1 MEIIIAFLP
10 MILLQIIYSIF
21 IYIVAKRMQKNYVV
35 PVILSIIPIFGYFY
49 FIYFWFY
56 KVFKVIFDRLEKLET

>member
-10 MILLQIIYSIF
+10 MILLQVIYSIF
-21 IYIVAKRMQKNYVV
+21 IYIVAKRMQNNYVV

-56 KVFKVIFDRLEKLET
+56 KVFKVIFDRLERLES